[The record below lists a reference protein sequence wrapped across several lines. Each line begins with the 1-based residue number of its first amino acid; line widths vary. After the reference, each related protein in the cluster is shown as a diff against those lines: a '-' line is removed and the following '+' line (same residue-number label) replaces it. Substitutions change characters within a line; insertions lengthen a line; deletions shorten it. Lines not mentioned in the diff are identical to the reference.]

1 MSIRVA
7 ARPGEPNERFLLRFK
22 RICSKS
28 GLFRE
33 IRKRRSYEK
42 PSDKRRREMKER
54 IRAIAKA
61 KRRAAREKLR
71 NRRKR

>member
-1 MSIRVA
+1 M
-7 ARPGEPNERFLLRFK
+7 RFK

-33 IRKRRSYEK
+33 IKKRRSYEK
-42 PSDKRRREMKER
+42 PSDKRRREKKER

-61 KRRAAREKLR
+61 KRREERYKQ
-71 NRRKR
+71 RKKKSR

>member
-7 ARPGEPNERFLLRFK
+7 ARPGEPSERFLMRFK

-33 IRKRRSYEK
+33 IKKRRSYEK
-42 PSDKRRREMKER
+42 PSDKRRREKKER

-61 KRRAAREKLR
+61 KRREERYKQ
-71 NRRKR
+71 RKKKSR